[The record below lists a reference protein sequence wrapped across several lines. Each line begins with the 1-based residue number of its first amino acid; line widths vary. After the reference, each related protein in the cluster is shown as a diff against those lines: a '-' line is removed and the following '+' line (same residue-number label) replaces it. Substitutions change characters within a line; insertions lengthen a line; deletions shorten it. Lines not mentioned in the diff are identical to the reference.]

1 MGATKMI
8 VLNTKTFEELSAEG
22 ISALNSIGFNSSP
35 GSIAKLF
42 LNIVNSNIAD
52 LYTTLSVNHLRA
64 FVTTADNDALD
75 AIGSLL
81 QCYRLKNESDDN
93 YRYRITNQC
102 LTLATSNYTAV
113 RLTAL
118 TTDDVEDVVLQEYS
132 MGAGSFTVIV
142 ITNSDVT
149 PQEVLERVDARLKDV
164 HGYGIRYNVVSPTLN
179 YIKLTQQLYFTDNV
193 SDIEKQDIRYSVQQV
208 IMDYL
213 ANLKIGEMFNID
225 KMTQLIMNVSPYITQ
240 EQNRSFYINNEKA
253 LYTNQTSKWFE
264 RFTLSNDV
272 DNVVVL

>member
-1 MGATKMI
+1 MI
-8 VLNTKTFEELSAEG
+8 VLNTKTFKELTDEG
-22 ISALNSIGFNSSP
+22 IQALNSIGFNSSP

-42 LNIVNSNIAD
+42 LNIINSSIAD
-52 LYTTLSVNHLRA
+52 LYTTLTVNHLRA

-81 QCYRLKNESDDN
+81 QCKRLNNENDDN
-93 YRYRITNQC
+93 YRTRITNQC

-118 TTDDVEDVVLQEYS
+118 TTEGVEDVVLQPYS

-142 ITNSDVT
+142 LTDADVT
-149 PQEVLERVDARLKDV
+149 PDEILNNVYERLKDV
-164 HGYGIRYNVVSPTLN
+164 HGYGIRYSVVSPTLN
-179 YIKLTQQLYFTDNV
+179 YIKLTQQLSFANNI
-193 SDIEKQDIRYSVQQV
+193 SDIEKQDVKYEVQQV

-213 ANLKIGEMFNID
+213 SNLKIGEMFNID
-225 KMTQLIMNVSPYITQ
+225 KMTQIIMDVSPYITQ
-240 EQNRSFYINNEKA
+240 EQNKEFYINNEKA
-253 LYTNQTSKWFE
+253 LYTNQSSRWFE

-272 DNVVVL
+272 NNVIIL

>member
-1 MGATKMI
+1 MI
-8 VLNTKTFEELSAEG
+8 VLNTKTFDELSEEG
-22 ISALNSIGFNSSP
+22 INSLNAIGFNSSP

-52 LYTTLSVNHLRA
+52 LYTTLTVNHLRA

-81 QCYRLKNESDDN
+81 QCVRYEGESDDN

-102 LTLATSNYTAV
+102 LTLATSNETAV
-113 RLTAL
+113 KLTAL
-118 TTDDVEDVVLQEYS
+118 TTDGVEDAIIQPYS

-142 ITNSDVT
+142 ITNLDVT
-149 PQEVLERVDARLKDV
+149 PDEVLEAVYLRLQNI
-164 HGYGIRYNVVSPTLN
+164 HGYGIRYNVISPTLN
-179 YIKLTQQLYFTDNV
+179 YIKIKHHISFSNNI
-193 SDIEKQDIRYSVQQV
+193 SDIDKQDIRYEVQQV
-208 IMDYL
+208 IINYL

-225 KMTQLIMNVSPYITQ
+225 IITQIIMNVSPYIVQ
-240 EQNRSFYINNEKA
+240 EQNIEFYINNEKA
-253 LYTNQTSKWFE
+253 IYTNQNSKWFE

-272 DNVVVL
+272 DNVVVI

>member
-1 MGATKMI
+1 MI
-8 VLNTKTFEELSAEG
+8 VLNTKTFNELSEEG
-22 ISALNSIGFNSSP
+22 VKALNAIGFNSSP

-42 LNIVNSNIAD
+42 LNIINSSTAD
-52 LYTTLSVNHLRA
+52 LYTTLTINHLRA

-81 QCYRLKNESDDN
+81 QCTRLDNESDDN
-93 YRYRITNQC
+93 YRARITNQC

-118 TTDDVEDVVLQEYS
+118 TTDGVEDVILQPYS

-142 ITNSDVT
+142 LTNKDVT
-149 PQEVLERVDARLKDV
+149 PQDVLDNVYERLKDV

-179 YIKLTQQLYFTDNV
+179 YIKLTQQLSFANNISDN
-193 SDIEKQDIRYSVQQV
+193 DKQDIKYEVQQV
-208 IMDYL
+208 VMDYL
-213 ANLKIGEMFNID
+213 SNLKIREMFNID
-225 KMTQLIMNVSPYITQ
+225 KMTQIIMDVSPYIIQ
-240 EQNRSFYINNEKA
+240 EQNKEFYINNEKA
-253 LYTNQTSKWFE
+253 LYTNQTSRWFE

-272 DNVVVL
+272 DNVVIL

>member
-1 MGATKMI
+1 MI
-8 VLNTKTFEELSAEG
+8 VLNTKTFDELSKEG
-22 ISALNSIGFNSSP
+22 VSSLKSIGFNSSP

-42 LNIVNSNIAD
+42 LNIINSSIAD
-52 LYTTLSVNHLRA
+52 LYSTLTVNHLRA

-81 QCYRLKNESDDN
+81 QCSRYDKESDDN

-118 TTDDVEDVVLQEYS
+118 TTDGVEDVILQPYS
-132 MGAGSFTVIV
+132 MGAGSFTVI
-142 ITNSDVT
+142 ILTNTDVASDEIIQNVY
-149 PQEVLERVDARLKDV
+149 ERLKDV

-179 YIKLTQQLYFTDNV
+179 YIKLTQQLSFSDNV
-193 SDIEKQDIRYSVQQV
+193 SDIDKQDIKYSVQQE
-208 IMDYL
+208 IMNYL
-213 ANLKIGEMFNID
+213 SNLKIGEQFNID

-240 EQNRSFYINNEKA
+240 ERNKEFYINNELA
-253 LYTNQTSKWFE
+253 PYTNQSCRWFE

>member
-1 MGATKMI
+1 MI
-8 VLNTKTFEELSAEG
+8 VLNTKTFEELSEEG
-22 ISALNSIGFNSSP
+22 INELNSIGFNSSP

-42 LNIVNSNIAD
+42 LNIINANIAD
-52 LYTTLSVNHLRA
+52 LYTTLTINHMRA

-81 QCYRLKNESDDN
+81 QCTRIDGENDDN

-102 LTLATSNYTAV
+102 LTLATSNETAV

-118 TTDDVEDVVLQEYS
+118 TTDGVEDIVLKPYS

-142 ITNSDVT
+142 LTNRDVT
-149 PQEVLERVDARLKDV
+149 PDDILERVRMRLQDV

-179 YIKLTQQLYFTDNV
+179 YIKLTQRLTFTNNI
-193 SDIEKQDIRYSVQQV
+193 SDIDKQDIKYEVQQV
-208 IMDYL
+208 VMDYL

-225 KMTQLIMNVSPYITQ
+225 VMTQIIMDVSPFIIQ
-240 EQNRSFYINNEKA
+240 EQNQEFYINNEKA

-272 DNVVVL
+272 DNVVIL

>member
-1 MGATKMI
+1 MI
-8 VLNTKTFEELSAEG
+8 VLNTKTFDELSKEG
-22 ISALNSIGFNSSP
+22 IDALNTIGFNSSP

-42 LNIVNSNIAD
+42 LNIINSSIAD
-52 LYTTLSVNHLRA
+52 LYTTLTVNHLRA

-81 QCYRLKNESDDN
+81 QCKRLDNENDDN

-118 TTDDVEDVVLQEYS
+118 TTTGVEDVILQPYS

-142 ITNSDVT
+142 LTNQDVT
-149 PQEVLERVDARLKDV
+149 PDEVLQEVYERLKTV

-179 YIKLTQQLYFTDNV
+179 YIKLTQQLSFSNNI
-193 SDIEKQDIRYSVQQV
+193 SDIEKQDIKYEVQQV
-208 IMDYL
+208 IIDYL
-213 ANLKIGEMFNID
+213 SNLKIGEMFNID
-225 KMTQLIMNVSPYITQ
+225 KMTQMIMNVSQYITQ
-240 EQNRSFYINNEKA
+240 EQNKEFYINNEKA
-253 LYTNQTSKWFE
+253 LYTNQTSRWFE

-272 DNVVVL
+272 DNVVIL

>member
-1 MGATKMI
+1 MI
-8 VLNTKTFEELSAEG
+8 VLNTKTFKELSEEG
-22 ISALNSIGFNSSP
+22 VKSLNAIGFNSSP

-42 LNIVNSNIAD
+42 LNIVNSSISD
-52 LYTTLSVNHLRA
+52 LYTTLTINHLRA

-81 QCYRLKNESDDN
+81 QCFRLENESDDN
-93 YRYRITNQC
+93 FRTRITNQC

-118 TTDDVEDVVLQEYS
+118 TTDGVEDVVIKPYS

-142 ITNSDVT
+142 LTNKDVT
-149 PQEVLERVDARLKDV
+149 PENILSNVYERLKDV

-179 YIKLTQQLYFTDNV
+179 YIKITQQLSFASNTSDN
-193 SDIEKQDIRYSVQQV
+193 EKQDIKYSVQQAV
-208 IMDYL
+208 MDYL
-213 ANLKIGEMFNID
+213 SNLKIGETFNID
-225 KMTQLIMNVSPYITQ
+225 KMTQTIMDISPLIIQ
-240 EQNRSFYINNEKA
+240 EQNKEFYINNERA
-253 LYTNQTSKWFE
+253 LYTNQTSRWFE

>member
-1 MGATKMI
+1 MI
-8 VLNTKTFEELSAEG
+8 VLNTKTFEELSQEG
-22 ISALNSIGFNSSP
+22 ITELNNIGFNSSP

-42 LNIVNSNIAD
+42 LNIINSSIAD
-52 LYTTLSVNHLRA
+52 LYTTLTINHLRA

-81 QCYRLKNESDDN
+81 QCKRINNESDDN

-118 TTDDVEDVVLQEYS
+118 TTEGVEDVILQPYS
-132 MGAGSFTVIV
+132 MGAGSFTVI
-142 ITNSDVT
+142 ILTNQDVT
-149 PQEVLERVDARLKDV
+149 PEETITKVYNRLQDV
-164 HGYGIRYNVVSPTLN
+164 HGYGIRYNVISPTLN
-179 YIKLTQQLYFTDNV
+179 YIKLTQQLSFTENI
-193 SDIEKQDIRYSVQQV
+193 SDIEKQDIKYSVQQE
-208 IMDYL
+208 IINYL
-213 ANLKIGEMFNID
+213 SNLKIGESFNID
-225 KMTQLIMNVSPYITQ
+225 KMTQLIMNVSSYISQ
-240 EQNRSFYINNEKA
+240 EQNKEFYINNELA
-253 LYTNQTSKWFE
+253 PYTNQASKWFE